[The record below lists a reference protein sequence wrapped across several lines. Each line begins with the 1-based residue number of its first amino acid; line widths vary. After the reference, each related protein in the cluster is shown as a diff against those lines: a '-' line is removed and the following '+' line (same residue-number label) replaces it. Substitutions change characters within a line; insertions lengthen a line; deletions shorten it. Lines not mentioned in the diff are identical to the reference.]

1 MHLMRAELRS
11 TEREASTLIME
22 PSLHHW
28 VVVLVSCAFDAHSE
42 SIHHGDC
49 FCIYYPP
56 LELVL
61 DTTLVTL
68 NMIAKAL
75 ATELSPAR

>member
-1 MHLMRAELRS
+1 MMRAELRS
-11 TEREASTLIME
+11 TGRAASTLTTE

-28 VVVLVSCAFDAHSE
+28 VVVLMSCAFNAHHE

-49 FCIYYPP
+49 FCISYPP
-56 LELVL
+56 LGLVL
-61 DTTLVTL
+61 DTMLVTL
-68 NMIAKAL
+68 TMISKAL